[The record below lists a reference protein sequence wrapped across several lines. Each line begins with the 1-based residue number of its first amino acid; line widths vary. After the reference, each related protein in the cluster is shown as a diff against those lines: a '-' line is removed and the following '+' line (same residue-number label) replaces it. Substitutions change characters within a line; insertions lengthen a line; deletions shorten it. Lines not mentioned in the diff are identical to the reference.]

1 MAMTNAERQRR
12 FKHRALKDPDG
23 TLLTRLEVLIGP
35 SAAAQLDY
43 LHKTTGRSKRELVE
57 AAILAYH
64 DRVTG

>member
-12 FKHRALKDPDG
+12 FKHRALRDPDG

-43 LHKTTGRSKRELVE
+43 MQRATGRTKREIVE
-57 AAILAYH
+57 AAIVAYH
-64 DRVTG
+64 DVTG